1 MEILV
6 VYDIATHTNG
16 GPRRLQ
22 RVANACQAYGQRV
35 QYSVFECVIN
45 ARDLEL
51 LTARLRSEIDETT
64 DTIRIYRLR
73 EPLNKHL
80 LAIGTI
86 PPFDQRDPLIF

>member
-6 VYDIATHTNG
+6 VYDIATHTAG

-22 RVANACQAYGQRV
+22 RVATACQAYGQRV
-35 QYSVFECVIN
+35 QHSVFECVIN
-45 ARDLEL
+45 PADLEL
-51 LTARLRSEIDETT
+51 LTARLRNEIDEHT

-73 EPLNKHL
+73 EPLDRNL
-80 LAIGTI
+80 LAIGTL

>member
-6 VYDIATHTNG
+6 VYDIATHTDG

-35 QYSVFECVIN
+35 QQSVFECVISP
-45 ARDLEL
+45 RDLEL

-64 DTIRIYRLR
+64 DTVRIYRLR
-73 EPLNKHL
+73 DPLSEHL
-80 LAIGTI
+80 LTLGTR
-86 PPFDQRDPLIF
+86 PAYDQRDPLIF